1 MQGYAPSILDVLHC
15 HSPTTGISELVV
27 DVGGTWTCR
36 FISVGGARSS
46 RIARRM
52 WMDMFDDLA
61 GVMFFVAANE
71 FDQTL
76 PEDGATN
83 RLRESLALFETILTY
98 PWFKSVPIVL
108 ILNKC
113 DLLSEKIKA
122 KNIGD
127 YFSNFEVAII
137 TLLLPMKARLA
148 LVIVFCLFP
157 G

>member
-1 MQGYAPSILDVLHC
+1 MQGYTPSILDVLHC
-15 HSPTTGISELVV
+15 HSPTIGISELVV
-27 DVGGTWTCR
+27 DVGGTVTCR

-46 RIARRM
+46 RIAQRM
-52 WMDMFDDLA
+52 WMNMFDDLA
-61 GVMFFVAANE
+61 CVLFFVAANE

-76 PEDGATN
+76 PEDGTTN
-83 RLRESLALFETILTY
+83 RLRESLALFEMILTY

-137 TLLLPMKARLA
+137 ILLLRMKARLA

>member
-1 MQGYAPSILDVLHC
+1 
-15 HSPTTGISELVV
+15 
-27 DVGGTWTCR
+27 
-36 FISVGGARSS
+36 
-46 RIARRM
+46 
-52 WMDMFDDLA
+52 MDIFNDLA
-61 GVMFFVAANE
+61 GIMFFVAANE

-137 TLLLPMKARLA
+137 ILLLRMKARLA